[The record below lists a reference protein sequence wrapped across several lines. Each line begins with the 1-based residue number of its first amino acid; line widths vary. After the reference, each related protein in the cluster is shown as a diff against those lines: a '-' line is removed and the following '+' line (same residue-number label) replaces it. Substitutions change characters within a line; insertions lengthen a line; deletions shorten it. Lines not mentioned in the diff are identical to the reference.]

1 MSVLDLRLPFLNN
14 FNIVPLTFL
23 QKSNKSIKNQVIR
36 FMILGITLM
45 TLIISVVTTLGVNF
59 QSQQMML
66 NNAYQITEGLA
77 KQTVFSILSGSNQ
90 NAQEAMDQV
99 QGFQSV
105 VAARLSLENHHDFL
119 VIGNYPEGVKKSHIK
134 IISTQVIQETVDYWL
149 IKTPV
154 KELTQSIPSEEDE
167 FELDLEVAED
177 KVIGYA
183 EVIYSK
189 DKLHEAQQQ
198 VAILIAIVGI
208 LSVSILSIILRF
220 GLLKLFKPLAMIANI
235 MKKSQKTGEHLSA
248 EVNGAKEVQDIASA
262 YNNMMAVLKQQEHD
276 LITHRDQL
284 EVEVDVRTKELV
296 EARDTALIASQ
307 HKSEFMANMSHELR
321 TPIQSIIGYGELV
334 IEELELEGNFD
345 LIEDMD
351 KIAKNSQRL
360 LNMINSLLDLAK
372 IEAGKLDI
380 KLSEIVIDEL
390 VINLLDT
397 IGPLAQKSHNTFKID
412 QQCSLARITND
423 KDKLEQLLLNLLSN
437 ACKFTDKGQIHLSI
451 HNDET
456 HIFFEIQDSGIGL
469 SEEQQGYIFDE
480 FRQVDSSQ
488 SRKFSGTGLGLAITL
503 RFVELMKGTLTVE
516 SKLDEGAKFT
526 VALPYIT

>member
-1 MSVLDLRLPFLNN
+1 MS
-14 FNIVPLTFL
+14 LTFL

-45 TLIISVVTTLGVNF
+45 TIIISVVTTLGVNF

-77 KQTVFSILSGSNQ
+77 KQTVFSLLSGANQ
-90 NAQEAMDQV
+90 NAQEAMEQV

-105 VAARLSLENHHDFL
+105 VAARLSLEDHSDFL
-119 VIGNYPEGVKKSHIK
+119 LSGNYPEEVNRSNAN
-134 IISTQVIQETVDYWL
+134 IISTHVIQETADYWL
-149 IKTPV
+149 IKTPI
-154 KELTQSIPSEEDE
+154 KELTQSSPSEEDE
-167 FELDLEVAED
+167 FELDSEITEE
-177 KVIGYA
+177 KIIGYA

-189 DKLHEAQQQ
+189 DKLHEAQRQ
-198 VAILIAIVGI
+198 VATLIAIVGI
-208 LSVSILSIILRF
+208 LSVTILSIVLRL
-220 GLLKLFKPLAMIANI
+220 GLLKLFQPLAMIANI
-235 MKKSQKTGEHLSA
+235 MKKSQQSGEHLLA
-248 EVNGAKEVQDIASA
+248 KVNGAKEIQDIASA
-262 YNNMMAVLKQQEHD
+262 YNNMMAVLKQQEYD
-276 LITHRDQL
+276 LIIHRDQL
-284 EVEVDVRTKELV
+284 EVEVDIRTKELV

-334 IEELELEGNFD
+334 IEELELEGNFE

-380 KLSEIVIDEL
+380 TLTEIVIDEL
-390 VINLLDT
+390 VVNLLDT
-397 IGPLAQKSHNTFKID
+397 IGPLAQKSHNTFKIN
-412 QQCSLARITND
+412 QQCSLTRITND

-437 ACKFTDKGQIHLSI
+437 ACKFTSDGQITLTI
-451 HNDET
+451 NNDDT
-456 HIFFEIQDSGIGL
+456 YIYFEVQDTGIGL
-469 SEEQQGYIFDE
+469 SQEQQSYIFDE

-488 SRKFSGTGLGLAITL
+488 SRKFSGTGLGLAISL
-503 RFVELMKGTLTVE
+503 RFVELMQGKITVE
-516 SKLDEGAKFT
+516 SELDKGAKFT
-526 VALPYIT
+526 VILPFNS